1 MSNVKYR
8 VREFTPKAGQTGS
21 HSFYAE
27 SIINNDLTNADL
39 AQRIAART
47 GFKAYECQAIIA
59 AVAEIVSEE
68 VLESNRI
75 SLANEQ
81 GTKML
86 SIYPKV
92 TGSVSD
98 LDIQRETT
106 AAHAIDPTVEVRNV
120 ATEDDLTPNRL
131 KWTLGSTVGVNY
143 SKAFAI
149 NKKAQKVAYNPNQQ
163 AAAPAEDEPAQGDNG
178 NGGNNGGVNGE

>member
-8 VREFTPKAGQTGS
+8 VREFTPKAGQSGS

-27 SIINNDLTNADL
+27 SIVNNDLTNADL

-92 TGSVSD
+92 SGSVSD

-120 ATEDDLTPNRL
+120 ATEEDLTPNRL

-143 SKAFAI
+143 SKAFAL
-149 NKKAQKVAYNPNQQ
+149 NKKAQTVAYNPNQQ
-163 AAAPAEDEPAQGDNG
+163 AAAPTDSDPDEPANPG
-178 NGGNNGGVNGE
+178 GGNQGGVNGE

>member
-8 VREFTPKAGQTGS
+8 VREFTPKAGQSGS

-92 TGSVSD
+92 SGSVSD

-106 AAHAIDPTVEVRNV
+106 SAHAADPSVEVRNV

-131 KWTLGSTVGVNY
+131 KWSLGASIGIKF
-143 SKAFAI
+143 SKAFAL
-149 NKKAQKVAYNPNQQ
+149 NKKAQKVPYNPNQQ
-163 AAAPAEDEPAQGDNG
+163 AAAPAEDEPATPSGGGDNS
-178 NGGNNGGVNGE
+178 GVNGE